1 MTPRWRLL
9 AILVLIMV
17 FALASNGC
25 AITGRIT
32 GSTFHL
38 RGDIM
43 APTLEDGTTITID
56 KNAYKNRLPE
66 RGDIIVFAKF
76 DLNYVNRVIGLP
88 GEHMEVKGGLVYVNG
103 VKLDEPYLQQGAS
116 TQPEGDYLVP
126 DGHFFTLGDN
136 RGKASPHDS
145 QTIGFVTLDEIKGKV
160 KL

>member
-1 MTPRWRLL
+1 MTPKWRVL

-43 APTLEDGTTITID
+43 APTLEDGTTIAID

-76 DLNYVNRVIGLP
+76 D
-88 GEHMEVKGGLVYVNG
+88 
-103 VKLDEPYLQQGAS
+103 
-116 TQPEGDYLVP
+116 
-126 DGHFFTLGDN
+126 
-136 RGKASPHDS
+136 
-145 QTIGFVTLDEIKGKV
+145 
-160 KL
+160 